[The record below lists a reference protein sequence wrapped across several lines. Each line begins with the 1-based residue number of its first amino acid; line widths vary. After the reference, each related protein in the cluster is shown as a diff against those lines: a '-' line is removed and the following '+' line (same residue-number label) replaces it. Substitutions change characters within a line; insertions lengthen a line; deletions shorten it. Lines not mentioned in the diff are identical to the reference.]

1 MSSTAKTR
9 TPADKKDY
17 DNHLAELLSQCAQG
31 HENAFEE
38 LYNTCSSR
46 LYSVAL
52 RILKTE
58 GVAEEALQD
67 AFIKIW
73 QRADTY
79 IPGCGPPMAW
89 MYSIVRHQALD
100 LLRRR
105 ATRENREYSDGNQLI
120 DTVPD
125 EAKSVLS
132 STEDADTLMQCLER
146 LPEATRHC
154 IVSAY
159 CEGYSHHELSS
170 HHNSPTNTIKS
181 WIRRGLISLRACI
194 DEHS

>member
-1 MSSTAKTR
+1 MTFTTKNR
-9 TPADKKDY
+9 TPADKQAHDE
-17 DNHLAELLSQCAQG
+17 HLAELLKQCAQG
-31 HENAFEE
+31 KESAFKE
-38 LYNTCSSR
+38 LYGSCSSQ

-52 RILKTE
+52 RILKIE

-67 AFIKIW
+67 TFIKIW
-73 QRADTY
+73 QQADTY

-89 MYSIVRHQALD
+89 MYSIARHQALD

-105 ATRENREYSDGNQLI
+105 NSRENREHSDGNQLI
-120 DTVPD
+120 AAAPD
-125 EAKSVLS
+125 EAKSILS
-132 STEDADTLMQCLER
+132 MSEDADLLMKCLDQ
-146 LPEATRHC
+146 LPAATRHC

-159 CEGYSHHELSS
+159 CEGYSHNELSS
-170 HHNSPTNTIKS
+170 YHDSPANTIKS